1 VRAGIQELSVK
12 GDIIVAEGFYEI
24 KFAGSDGTGS
34 GVIVLKDGR
43 LVGTDGRLDYDG
55 TYAVTGLGQVQANIR
70 CTSRP
75 GRGFLQRPPFEMS
88 ATFLAGGS
96 TPITLPGF
104 GSPLGSP
111 LDATISY
118 MRGLS

>member
-1 VRAGIQELSVK
+1 M
-12 GDIIVAEGFYEI
+12 AEGIYQIEFN
-24 KFAGSDGTGS
+24 GTSGTGL
-34 GVIVLKDGR
+34 GVIVLIGGR
-43 LVGTDGRLDYDG
+43 VVGTDGRLDYDG

-75 GRGFLQRPPFEMS
+75 GQGFAQRPPFEMS
-88 ATFLAGGS
+88 ATFLAAGS
-96 TPITLPGF
+96 TRITVPGF

-111 LDATISY
+111 LNATISY